1 MSIYVYM
8 YMYLYNIYIIYIY
21 IYIYVLHS
29 KKFYVVNEK
38 GFRPQI
44 TLLSFLQNGK
54 QYLSQ
59 RLLVLF

>member
-1 MSIYVYM
+1 M
-8 YMYLYNIYIIYIY
+8 YMYLYNIFIIYIY
-21 IYIYVLHS
+21 IYIYIYMCVLHS
-29 KKFYVVNEK
+29 KKFYVANEK

-59 RLLVLF
+59 MLLVLF